1 VPSTVLADADVAGV
15 VVVVVVVVVVGD
27 AGAVVDDSV
36 VPSNGIE
43 GVVLLGAAT

>member
-1 VPSTVLADADVAGV
+1 VPSTVLADADVAG
-15 VVVVVVVVVVGD
+15 VVVVVVVVVGD